1 MLDVV
6 VLFGKSPGGND
17 VAGGAIGAVVVVV
30 HVGTGLVTVI
40 VVWVAYWLVVCV
52 RWWMV
57 GVIV

>member
-40 VVWVAYWLVVCV
+40 VVWVA
-52 RWWMV
+52 
-57 GVIV
+57 